1 LTTANSIS
9 KLSDQLLYEMKNRYE
24 GLLILNVKG
33 SEDGAKEVIERL
45 EADFKKEG
53 APIEQ
58 VQKMGNRQFSY
69 SAGDLGSGFY
79 VNFVFH
85 AEPVSLARLHA
96 KLTLDETV
104 YRQHYLRIGAAKP
117 VKVRTPRAA

>member
-1 LTTANSIS
+1 MTAVDSIP
-9 KLSDQLLYEMKNRYE
+9 KLADQLLYEMKNRYE

-69 SAGDLGSGFY
+69 NAGDLGSGFY

-85 AEPVSLARLHA
+85 AAAPTLA
-96 KLTLDETV
+96 KLQAKLKLDESV